1 MNYTPV
7 NTTYFVYSYN
17 SGLKGNCLLSTWN
30 IALALATYADT
41 VEQNKSDSVMMFKQD
56 PATGNKSEK
65 FAEYRRK

>member
-1 MNYTPV
+1 MNYNPV

-30 IALALATYADT
+30 LAQALCTYANT
-41 VEQNKSDSVMMFKQD
+41 VEQNKHDTVILFKQD
-56 PATGNKSEK
+56 PATGNKSKK